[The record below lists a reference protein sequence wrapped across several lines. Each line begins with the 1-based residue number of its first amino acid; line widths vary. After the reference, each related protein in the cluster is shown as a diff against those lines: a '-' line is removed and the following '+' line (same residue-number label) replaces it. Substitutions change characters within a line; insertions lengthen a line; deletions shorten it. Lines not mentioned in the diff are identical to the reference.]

1 MKSIQF
7 NDKKTGEEISIAY
20 SDYGKGQPVILIHG
34 WPSSKE
40 MWEYQ
45 VNDLVEGGYRVIKY
59 DRRGFGKSSKPWSG
73 YDYDTLADDLH
84 EVITQLNLQNTVL
97 VGFSMG
103 GGEVV
108 KYIARYGQDRI
119 AQIALIS
126 SIIPF
131 MLKTVNNPDGVD
143 EEIFDDMING
153 IRNDRIGFIDE
164 FGKQF
169 FGVGFLSKPIST
181 PLLNHYLQL
190 ASVATQQSTVEC
202 IKSFSR
208 TDFRND
214 VNSITIPAL
223 IVHGDNDKIVPFETS
238 SKRAAA
244 MLPHADLA
252 IYEGAPHGLFYT
264 HRERLNADLLNF
276 LAGKNHIEPQ
286 PEDEIMTTPF

>member
-20 SDYGKGQPVILIHG
+20 ADYGKGQPVILIHG

-45 VNDLVEGGYRVIKY
+45 VNDLVEGGYRIIKY
-59 DRRGFGKSSKPWSG
+59 DRRGFGRSSKPWGG
-73 YDYDTLADDLH
+73 YDYDTLSDDLH
-84 EVITQLNLQNTVL
+84 EVITQLNLQNVVL
-97 VGFSMG
+97 AGFSMG

-108 KYIARYGQDRI
+108 RYIARYGQDRI
-119 AQIALIS
+119 ARVALIA

-131 MLKTVNNPDGVD
+131 MLNTPTNPDGVD
-143 EEIFDDMING
+143 EEVFTGMING
-153 IRNDRIGFIDE
+153 VRNDRIGFIDE

-169 FGVGFLSKPIST
+169 FGVGFMNKPIST

-190 ASVATQQSTVEC
+190 ASVATQQATVEC

-214 VNSITIPAL
+214 VTSITVPVL
-223 IVHGDNDKIVPFETS
+223 IVHGDNDKIVPFEAS
-238 SKRAAA
+238 SKKTAE
-244 MLPHADLA
+244 MLSQADL
-252 IYEGAPHGLFYT
+252 IVYEGAPHGLFYT

-276 LAGKNHIEPQ
+276 LAGKKHIEPQ
-286 PEDEIMTTPF
+286 PEDEILTTPF